1 MIARPKQGV
10 LPRAQARVHQPTGA
24 SMMGLRS
31 TFAGVAV
38 ALAALV
44 SGCQTTT
51 VRSAWFDTE
60 FTGPPLRKI
69 VVSGGGFSTADGRVF
84 EDMFVQKLR
93 AAGVDAVA
101 GYSAGLDEAN
111 LANDAFVA
119 AVTKTGA
126 QGLLF
131 VRLLGVDNRTQ
142 ISTTMVHGG
151 MGWGRGPWG
160 SWDGATRMMV
170 PVQQVTQYD
179 LAAVETKLF
188 HVQTK
193 QLIWAA
199 TTSTLNPTTVARE
212 TPAFADLII
221 GQLASRNIIERK

>member
-1 MIARPKQGV
+1 MN
-10 LPRAQARVHQPTGA
+10 
-24 SMMGLRS
+24 LRS
-31 TFAGVAV
+31 TFAWIAV

-44 SGCQTTT
+44 SGCETTT
-51 VRSAWFDTE
+51 VRSAWFDTD

-69 VVSGGGFSTADGRVF
+69 VVLGGGISTAESRVF
-84 EDMFVQKLR
+84 EDMFVDKLR

-101 GYSAGLDEAN
+101 GHSAGLDDAN
-111 LANDAFVA
+111 LGNDAFVA

-131 VRLLGVDNRTQ
+131 VRLLGVDTRTQ
-142 ISTTMVHGG
+142 ISTTMVDGG

-160 SWDGATRMMV
+160 HWGGSTRMMV
-170 PVQQVTQYD
+170 PVQQVSQYD
-179 LAAVETKLF
+179 LATVETKLF

-199 TTSTLNPTTVARE
+199 TTSTLNPRTVARE
-212 TPAFADLII
+212 TPAFAERII

>member
-1 MIARPKQGV
+1 M
-10 LPRAQARVHQPTGA
+10 
-24 SMMGLRS
+24 SLRS
-31 TFAGVAV
+31 TFAWIAV

-44 SGCQTTT
+44 SGCESTTI
-51 VRSAWFDTE
+51 RSAWFDTE

-69 VVSGGGFSTADGRVF
+69 VVLGGGISTTESRVF
-84 EDMFVQKLR
+84 EDMFVEKLR

-101 GYSAGLDEAN
+101 GHSAGLDDAN
-111 LANDAFVA
+111 LGNDAFVA

-131 VRLLGVDNRTQ
+131 VRLLGVDTRTQ

-151 MGWGRGPWG
+151 MDWGLGPWG
-160 SWDGATRMMV
+160 PWAGAARPIV
-170 PVQQVTQYD
+170 PVQQISQYD
-179 LAAVETKLF
+179 TATVETKLF
-188 HVQTK
+188 HVETK

-199 TTSTLNPTTVARE
+199 TTSTLNPRTVARE
-212 TPAFADLII
+212 TPAFAERII

>member
-1 MIARPKQGV
+1 MA
-10 LPRAQARVHQPTGA
+10 
-24 SMMGLRS
+24 LRS
-31 TFAGVAV
+31 TFVWVAV
-38 ALAALV
+38 ALAALG
-44 SGCQTTT
+44 SGCQSTT

-60 FTGPPLRKI
+60 FAGPPLRKI
-69 VVSGGGFSTADGRVF
+69 VVSGGGISTAESRVF
-84 EDMFVQKLR
+84 EDTFVQKLR

-101 GYSAGLDEAN
+101 GHTAGLDDPGLGNET
-111 LANDAFVA
+111 FVA
-119 AVTKTGA
+119 AVTQTGA

-160 SWDGATRMMV
+160 SWDGPTRMMV
-170 PVQQVTQYD
+170 PVQQVTQYE
-179 LAAVETKLF
+179 LAVVETKLF

-193 QLIWAA
+193 QLLWAA

-212 TPAFADLII
+212 TPAFAELII
-221 GQLASRNIIERK
+221 GQLASRNVIERK

>member
-1 MIARPKQGV
+1 M
-10 LPRAQARVHQPTGA
+10 T
-24 SMMGLRS
+24 LRS
-31 TFAGVAV
+31 TFAWIAIAV
-38 ALAALV
+38 AALV
-44 SGCQTTT
+44 SGCETTT

-69 VVSGGGFSTADGRVF
+69 VVLGGGISTAESRVF
-84 EDMFVQKLR
+84 EDIFVEKLR

-101 GYSAGLDEAN
+101 GYSAGLDDAN
-111 LANDAFVA
+111 LGSNEAFVA

-151 MGWGRGPWG
+151 MGWGRDPWG
-160 SWDGATRMMV
+160 TSWGGATRMMV

-179 LAAVETKLF
+179 LAAVEAKLF

-193 QLIWAA
+193 QLLWAA

-212 TPAFADLII
+212 TPAFAELII

>member
-1 MIARPKQGV
+1 MA
-10 LPRAQARVHQPTGA
+10 
-24 SMMGLRS
+24 LRS
-31 TFAGVAV
+31 TFAWVAV

-44 SGCQTTT
+44 AGCQSTTL
-51 VRSAWFDTE
+51 RSAWFDTE

-69 VVSGGGFSTADGRVF
+69 VVSGDGLSTAEGRVF

-101 GYSAGLDEAN
+101 GHSAGLDAN

-119 AVTKTGA
+119 AVTRTGA

-151 MGWGRGPWG
+151 MGWGRDPWG
-160 SWDGATRMMV
+160 SSWGGATRMMV
-170 PVQQVTQYD
+170 PVQQVTQYE

-193 QLIWAA
+193 QLLWAA

>member
-1 MIARPKQGV
+1 MN
-10 LPRAQARVHQPTGA
+10 
-24 SMMGLRS
+24 LRS
-31 TFAGVAV
+31 TFTWIAV

-44 SGCQTTT
+44 SGCESTT

-69 VVSGGGFSTADGRVF
+69 VVLGGGISTAEIRVF
-84 EDMFVQKLR
+84 EDMFVEKLR

-101 GYSAGLDEAN
+101 GHSAGLDDAD
-111 LANDAFVA
+111 LGNDVFVA

-131 VRLLGVDNRTQ
+131 VRLLGVDTRTQ

-151 MGWGRGPWG
+151 MGWGHGPWG
-160 SWDGATRMMV
+160 PSLGGAARPLV

-179 LAAVETKLF
+179 TATVETKLF
-188 HVQTK
+188 HVQTT

-199 TTSTLNPTTVARE
+199 TTSTLNPRTVARE
-212 TPAFADLII
+212 TPAFAERII

>member
-1 MIARPKQGV
+1 
-10 LPRAQARVHQPTGA
+10 
-24 SMMGLRS
+24 MGLRS
-31 TFAGVAV
+31 TFAWAAIV
-38 ALAALV
+38 LAALV
-44 SGCQTTT
+44 SGCETTT

-69 VVSGGGFSTADGRVF
+69 VVLGGGISTAESRVF
-84 EDMFVQKLR
+84 EDIFVEKLR
-93 AAGVDAVA
+93 AVGVDAVA
-101 GYSAGLDEAN
+101 GHSAGLDDAN
-111 LANDAFVA
+111 LGNDAFVA
-119 AVTKTGA
+119 AVTRTGA

-131 VRLLGVDNRTQ
+131 VRLLGVDTRTQ

-151 MGWGRGPWG
+151 MGWGHGPWGPRGPW
-160 SWDGATRMMV
+160 DGPTRTMV

-193 QLIWAA
+193 QLVWAA
-199 TTSTLNPTTVARE
+199 TTSTQNPRTVARE

>member
-1 MIARPKQGV
+1 MA
-10 LPRAQARVHQPTGA
+10 
-24 SMMGLRS
+24 LRS
-31 TFAGVAV
+31 TFAWVAL

-44 SGCQTTT
+44 SGCQSTTL
-51 VRSAWFDTE
+51 RSAWFDTE

-69 VVSGGGFSTADGRVF
+69 VVSGDGLSTAEGRVF

-101 GYSAGLDEAN
+101 GHSAGLDDAN
-111 LANDAFVA
+111 LTNEAFVA
-119 AVTKTGA
+119 AVNKTGA
-126 QGLLF
+126 QGLLL

-151 MGWGRGPWG
+151 MGWGRDPWG
-160 SWDGATRMMV
+160 SSWGGATRMMV

-193 QLIWAA
+193 QLLWAA